1 MDPTA
6 TNSAKDQVRAKRRRS
21 WLKLSLA
28 LVALIALNVAAFWLT
43 GLPSVQDVFRN
54 LEGSV
59 FAGSFVLAFVTNFT
73 VAVPIPYNPIVL
85 QMMQATSAPW
95 LVAVT
100 TAAGATLGETSGF
113 LAGRAGRGS
122 FQGTRFAQWIAR
134 QLDHPKRAFWVLFLV
149 SAPPFP
155 AFDIAGLVAG
165 AVGVPARIFYPA
177 VFLGRLVRF
186 LLFAAAVTWALT
198 D

>member
-177 VFLGRLVRF
+177 VFLGRFIRF
-186 LLFAAAVTWALT
+186 LLFAAAVTWTLT